1 MSGLRTQGFHHITM
15 VSRDADRT
23 VGFYRDLLGIPLLK
37 RARSPNDADSYHLF
51 FGEKGGAP
59 GTILAFLERPDAR
72 PGRPGVG
79 GIHHLALGVATADD
93 QLRWKRRLNDAG
105 LAVSGPF
112 DRGYFRSIYFRDPDG
127 QILEIATQG
136 PGYAVDEPLAA
147 LGQKI
152 VQPPVRAEIR
162 GHRDEAEIAARTW
175 PHPVAEI
182 ASSMRLQ
189 GIHHVSG
196 ITNDIER
203 ARDFYQG
210 VLGLRLVK
218 HTVNQDDPDTPHLFW
233 ARYEG
238 GEVGPNSAMTLFGWP
253 PQAFRAR
260 DGAGQTHHIAFRAR
274 DDEEQLTWRD
284 HVLSLG
290 VEATPVMD
298 RTHFRSFSFRAPDGL
313 LVEIATDGPGF
324 TMEEADDEGT
334 TVVGSGWRTSAR

>member
-1 MSGLRTQGFHHITM
+1 MPELKTQGFHHITM
-15 VSRDADRT
+15 VSRDAERT
-23 VGFYRDLLGIPLLK
+23 VSFYRDLLGIPLLS
-37 RARSPNDADSYHLF
+37 RARPDDAGSHRLF
-51 FGEKGGAP
+51 FGERGGVP
-59 GTILAFLERPDAR
+59 GTILAFLERADAR

-79 GIHHLALGVATADD
+79 GIHHLALGVAKAED

-105 LAVSGPF
+105 VGVSGPF

-136 PGYAVDEPLAA
+136 PGYAVDEPPEA

-152 VQPPVRAEIR
+152 VPPPVRAEIR
-162 GHRDEAEIAARTW
+162 GFRDEAEITARTW
-175 PHPVAEI
+175 PDPVEEI

-203 ARDFYQG
+203 ANDFYQG

-218 HTVNQDDPDTPHLFW
+218 HTINQDDPDTPHLFW

-238 GEVGPNSAMTLFGWP
+238 GKVGPHSAMTLFGWP
-253 PQAFRAR
+253 PHAFRVR
-260 DGAGQTHHIAFRAR
+260 EGAGQTHHVAFRAR
-274 DDEEQLTWRD
+274 DDEEQFAWRD
-284 HVLSLG
+284 HLMSLG
-290 VEATPVMD
+290 MEVTPVTD
-298 RTHFRSFSFRAPDGL
+298 RTHFRSISFRAPDGL

-324 TMEEADDEGT
+324 TMDDAGEEGAT
-334 TVVGSGWRTSAR
+334 MVSSR